1 MDRSG
6 YPAITFAFAK
16 LKLAGIHQ
24 CWSRESMIERSYVFV
39 RMPKSLDDRLRE
51 HAGSLGIGP
60 QEYIRNLLAATLV
73 GQPLGPKRKVEA

>member
-1 MDRSG
+1 
-6 YPAITFAFAK
+6 
-16 LKLAGIHQ
+16 
-24 CWSRESMIERSYVFV
+24 MIERSYVFV